1 MPDLEWHVM
10 LGATGPERRVV
21 GRVESVNSE
30 GITLTPLR
38 GADGEMFVPWED
50 VVYLMQ
56 SGPDRDGELF
66 EALEAWHGA

>member
-1 MPDLEWHVM
+1 MPELEWHVM
-10 LGATGPERRVV
+10 LGAMGPERRVV
-21 GRVESVNSE
+21 GRVEAVNHE

-38 GADGEMFVPWED
+38 DGDDEVFVRWDD

-66 EALEAWHGA
+66 AALEEWPGA